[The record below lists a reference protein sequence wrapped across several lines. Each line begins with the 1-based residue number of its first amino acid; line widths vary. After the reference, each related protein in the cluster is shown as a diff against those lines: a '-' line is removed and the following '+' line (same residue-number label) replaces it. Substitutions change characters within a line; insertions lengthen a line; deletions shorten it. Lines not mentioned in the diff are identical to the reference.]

1 VQLNKE
7 ADRTILLS
15 PLHESIHIF
24 HLTMSIL

>member
-15 PLHESIHIF
+15 PLH
-24 HLTMSIL
+24 